1 MLPFAE
7 PPATAQVTP
16 WFRELCTV
24 AVNCCVCGGAFV
36 RWGYRLLTTVGL
48 TETLIGGGGG
58 GCELPPPPQATI
70 VTLANN
76 AKDRTKLP
84 NRFLSGRRASPNS
97 TMPASGRLRSHKR
110 RLSLRPLRCVPV
122 NGPSV

>member
-1 MLPFAE
+1 MLPFEE

-36 RWGYRLLTTVGL
+36 RLGYRVLTTVGL

-58 GCELPPPPQATI
+58 GCELPPPPQDTI
-70 VTLANN
+70 AALASR
-76 AKDRTKLP
+76 ARERTITP
-84 NRFLSGRRASPNS
+84 NRRVPRKRVTPTS
-97 TMPASGRLRSHKR
+97 TIPASGRLKSSH
-110 RLSLRPLRCVPV
+110 S
-122 NGPSV
+122 